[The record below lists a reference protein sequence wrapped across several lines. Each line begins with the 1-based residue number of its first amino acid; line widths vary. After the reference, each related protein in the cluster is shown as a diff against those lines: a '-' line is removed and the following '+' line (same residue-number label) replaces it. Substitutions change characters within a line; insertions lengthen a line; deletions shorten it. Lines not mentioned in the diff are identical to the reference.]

1 MSEINNFHIIVAC
14 YYLDPSKII
23 KKLAFTK
30 KLGCCEIIVVVN
42 NPKYFKQINSQNIVQ
57 GSNDILDFSAYREGL
72 VHVKK
77 IDIDCNKIILFI
89 NDSLLVKHPYKYIVN
104 KIATDFEYKSAKQ
117 AMAYSFSGKYN
128 FYFDKNPWENT
139 RLHLCGAAFALN
151 LHGLEI
157 FETLYD
163 SVYVETINV
172 KSHEQLEN
180 LYGKSFYDFINII
193 LIDNNKVW
201 KPINYK
207 DISNVD
213 YLKKSIAFYL
223 EHKLT
228 ANLIKNDA
236 GIIYINRYN
245 HEYVFIFKTI
255 VNNIFQKLKLQ
266 K

>member
-14 YYLDPSKII
+14 YYLDPSEI
-23 KKLAFTK
+23 KRKLDFAK

-42 NPKYFKQINSQNIVQ
+42 NPKYFNQINFQNVVQ

-72 VHVKK
+72 AHVKK

-89 NDSLLVKHPYKYIVN
+89 NDSLLVKHPYKYIIN
-104 KIATDFEYKSAKQ
+104 KIASDFEYKSAKQ

-139 RLHLCGAAFALN
+139 QLHLCGAAFALN
-151 LHGLEI
+151 LHGLKI

-163 SVYVETINV
+163 CVRAETINV
-172 KSHEQLEN
+172 KSHEQLES
-180 LYGKSFYDFINII
+180 LYGKNFYNFINVI
-193 LIDNNKVW
+193 LIENNRVW
-201 KPINYK
+201 KPINYTA
-207 DISNVD
+207 ISNVD
-213 YLKKSIAFYL
+213 YLKKSLAFYF

-228 ANLIKNDA
+228 ANLIKNNA

-245 HEYVFIFKTI
+245 HEYVLIFKTI
-255 VNNIFQKLKLQ
+255 VNKIFRKLKFL
-266 K
+266 